1 MKTLAESLFDKDIIE
16 KDLTFG
22 EVWEFE
28 GITFGGW
35 NCGYYAYDIYKASKL
50 KKDYSNVKR
59 ETETKNKS
67 SLVMNDDKQSE
78 NRWVLSD
85 IFLHIIKSFDMSNAN
100 DMSTS
105 NRRFKFQYSTKDTG
119 LNRLMTNMSIYLE
132 QTLEKYVLGHKNPY
146 VHMYYNERL
155 DRLYVNI
162 GKSQTM
168 GPAQVGIFE
177 FKRK

>member
-22 EVWEFE
+22 DVWEFE
-28 GITFGGW
+28 GINFSGW
-35 NCGYYAYDIYKASKL
+35 NDGYYAYDKFKAGKL

-59 ETETKNKS
+59 EAEAKNKS
-67 SLVMNDDKQSE
+67 SLVMNDDKQSQ

-85 IFLHIIKSFDMSNAN
+85 IFLHIIKSFDMSKAN
-100 DMSTS
+100 D
-105 NRRFKFQYSTKDTG
+105 NPKIVKRRYQYHTRDVSI
-119 LNRLMTNMSIYLE
+119 NNLMTNMSIYIE
-132 QTLEKYVLGHKNPY
+132 QALEKYVIGDKPPY
-146 VHMYYNERL
+146 IHMYYD
-155 DRLYVNI
+155 DRKDILYISI
-162 GKSQTM
+162 GKPQTM